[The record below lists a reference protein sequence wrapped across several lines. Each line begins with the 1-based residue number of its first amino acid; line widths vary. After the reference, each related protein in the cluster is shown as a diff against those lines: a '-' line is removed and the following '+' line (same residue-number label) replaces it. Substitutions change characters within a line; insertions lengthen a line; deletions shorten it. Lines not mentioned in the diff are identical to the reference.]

1 MFVLGCLLSA
11 QRPPNELFPLT
22 PLGAEQK
29 TIIDS
34 LSISPIETL
43 STTDLFT
50 LAGYLQNQRYEE
62 ALECY
67 DELCDRNPNRI
78 DFQFGRGAS
87 AGFLLSEHPAYERCG
102 T

>member
-1 MFVLGCLLSA
+1 MGRAELIICLFWAVLLSA

-29 TIIDS
+29 IIIDS

-50 LAGYLQNQRYEE
+50 LAKGYLQDQR
-62 ALECY
+62 
-67 DELCDRNPNRI
+67 I
-78 DFQFGRGAS
+78 
-87 AGFLLSEHPAYERCG
+87 
-102 T
+102 